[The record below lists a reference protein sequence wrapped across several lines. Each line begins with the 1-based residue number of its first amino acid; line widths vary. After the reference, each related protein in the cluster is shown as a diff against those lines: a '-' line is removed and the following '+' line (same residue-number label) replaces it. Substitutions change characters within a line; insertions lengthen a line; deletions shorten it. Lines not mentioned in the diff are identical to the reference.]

1 MLSLRLLFYALF
13 PSATFPKKIKNV
25 SFVSV
30 NFSANE
36 PYVIHIKY
44 YTKNKYGLCKKKIL
58 YAKFDT
64 FLVYDG
70 GWFLSFF
77 FKFWVFSVAKN
88 NNLYRLNQLVR
99 PMNKRFRVN

>member
-13 PSATFPKKIKNV
+13 PSATFPKKKTYIKNV

-44 YTKNKYGLCKKKIL
+44 YTKNKYGLCNKN
-58 YAKFDT
+58 
-64 FLVYDG
+64 FL
-70 GWFLSFF
+70 
-77 FKFWVFSVAKN
+77 
-88 NNLYRLNQLVR
+88 R
-99 PMNKRFRVN
+99 